1 MPTLF
6 DPLQAGEFRL
16 PNRIIMAPMTRC
28 RADAGHVPN
37 ALMAEYYKARADAGL
52 IISEGVPVSPQG
64 VGYPNVPG
72 LWNAEQVAGWKQ
84 VTDAVRQAG
93 GRIIAQLWHVGRVSD
108 PVYLNGELPV
118 APSAIAPE
126 GHVSLLRP
134 MKPFVTPRALATEE
148 IPAIV
153 EAFRQ
158 GAQNAEKAGF
168 DGVEIHAA
176 NGYLID
182 QFLQDGVNK
191 RTDAYGG
198 TIENRARLLLEI
210 TDAAASV
217 WGAGRVGIHLAPRCD
232 SHSMGDSNP
241 LATFSYV
248 AKELGK
254 RRVAFIFTREGQGP
268 GLIGPQLK
276 AAFGGVLV
284 ANQGL
289 DKESGNRI
297 LAAGLA
303 DAIGIGVP
311 YIGNADLVERLRKDI
326 PLNPPRP
333 EFFYGG
339 GREGYLD

>member
-1 MPTLF
+1 
-6 DPLQAGEFRL
+6 
-16 PNRIIMAPMTRC
+16 
-28 RADAGHVPN
+28 
-37 ALMAEYYKARADAGL
+37 MAEYYRLRADAGL

-72 LWNAEQVAGWKQ
+72 IWNAAQVAGWKL
-84 VTDAVRQAG
+84 VTDAVHQAG
-93 GRIIAQLWHVGRVSD
+93 GRIVAQLWHVGRVSD

-118 APSAIAPE
+118 APSAIAVE
-126 GHVSLLRP
+126 GHVNLLRP
-134 MKPFVTPRALATEE
+134 IQPFVTPRALATEE

-198 TIENRARLLLEI
+198 AIENRARLLLDV
-210 TDAAASV
+210 TDAAISV
-217 WGAGRVGIHLAPRCD
+217 WGAGRVGVHLAPRCD

-254 RRVAFIFTREGQGP
+254 RRIAFIFTREGQGA
-268 GLIGPQLK
+268 GLIGSQLK

-289 DKESGNRI
+289 DKDSGNRI
-297 LAAGLA
+297 LAAGDA

-311 YIGNADLVERLRKDI
+311 FIGNADLVERLRKDI
-326 PLNPPRP
+326 PLQAARP